1 MPTQTWPASLPDHL
15 HVGATITPRPVVE
28 RVVSD
33 AGVVRMRRRI
43 AGDAGHT
50 IQGQQLLDRTQLG
63 TLIEF
68 YSQTCRSG
76 VDPFTGLRH
85 PRTDDATAVLGFAAP
100 PVEYHLN
107 RRQVQVTLVL
117 ETR

>member
-1 MPTQTWPASLPDHL
+1 MPASCACAAALP
-15 HVGATITPRPVVE
+15 ATRATRS
-28 RVVSD
+28 RASSFW
-33 AGVVRMRRRI
+33 I
-43 AGDAGHT
+43 AP
-50 IQGQQLLDRTQLG
+50 QLG